1 MLISSLTCE
10 YLCMAK
16 PEGESEKNTCL
27 PNIHH
32 PLKKQEVGAKKTPL
46 RHKLKIHVYFFPQEN
61 KMHQTPKTLNSL
73 GLNTASSRLQILKWA
88 SKALQ
93 LIRADLHQNQHRSIP
108 AVHLYH
114 HSFLKVPSEVK
125 TFLLFFFFL
134 PPQDFYTSSYDLVA
148 CFMIN
153 RAPGSPG
160 WINNH
165 DNIFVR
171 LLE

>member
-114 HSFLKVPSEVK
+114 HSFLKVPSEDK
-125 TFLLFFFFL
+125 TFLLFFFF
-134 PPQDFYTSSYDLVA
+134 P
-148 CFMIN
+148 
-153 RAPGSPG
+153 SPT
-160 WINNH
+160 
-165 DNIFVR
+165 R
-171 LLE
+171 LLYFFLWLSSLLHDKPGTWLSRGGLIITITYL